1 MKIKVLVQYVKEG
14 TIVLIS
20 AAALVLLFGFTGI
33 PKLASFAMCV
43 ILYVLLRMLVLPVI
57 EYTKTRELVRE
68 EEILEQVEKVIE
80 QLGKTSAS
88 IAGSKVNTIVDAICI
103 KARKIVEKLASDE
116 ISSVHIAFRF
126 LSIMTQSF
134 EILQMYQDVLLGKTK
149 VKSKEEALEITVQ
162 VESSLLP
169 KILEALTKMAVD
181 LDSGEVVNL
190 KIAVRTLEDTLK
202 MDGLIKD

>member
-1 MKIKVLVQYVKEG
+1 MKIRVLVQYVKEG
-14 TIVLIS
+14 VIVLIS
-20 AAALVLLFGFTGI
+20 AGALVLLFVFTGI

-43 ILYVLLRMLVLPVI
+43 VLYVLLRLLVLPVI
-57 EYTKTRELVRE
+57 EYTKAKELMRE

-80 QLGKTSAS
+80 QIGKTSTS
-88 IAGSKVNTIVDAICI
+88 IAERKVNTTIDAICI

-116 ISSVHIAFRF
+116 ISSVDIAYRF

-149 VKSKEEALEITVQ
+149 VKSEEEILEITVR

-169 KILEALTKMAVD
+169 KIFEALSKMAVD